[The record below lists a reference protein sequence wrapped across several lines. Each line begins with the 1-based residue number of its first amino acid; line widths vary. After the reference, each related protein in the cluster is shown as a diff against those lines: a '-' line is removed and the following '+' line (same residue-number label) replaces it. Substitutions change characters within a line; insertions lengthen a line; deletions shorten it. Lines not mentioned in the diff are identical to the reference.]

1 MLRKAIIQ
9 GRIEYGTE
17 KSFNQAVKMYQYRA
31 ENYHKSDA
39 LFEVEEI
46 FIQETLTLEIPRF
59 VKQVYDKTFRNT
71 VALLEYCTQFGLSG
85 EIDAWLLDEGKVLK
99 FDHMEPNSDKVAV
112 QRFLKGKALIG
123 QEGQE
128 EEALEHFTKAIEKYD
143 RHAQAYQR
151 RAKVN
156 RILQKNHD
164 ALRDYNKSINADAT
178 NPFAYYGRSKVH
190 LINGDTQL
198 AIDDLERAIKKSV
211 ALQPVY
217 WKSRRVKGKC
227 HLELKQYDKAVFD
240 FKLFCNRKF
249 DKDNPNIVWKR
260 WVAYYFGE
268 ALVGQE
274 EYEAAIE
281 QYDSAYELPQS
292 PQPIEEAEILTRR
305 GFAKWKAGK
314 NGYVKDWTDA
324 VELGSKTAE
333 ALLAENS

>member
-9 GRIEYGTE
+9 GRIEYGTA
-17 KSFNQAVKMYQYRA
+17 KSFAQAVKMYEYRA

-39 LFEVEEI
+39 LFEIEEI
-46 FIQETLTLEIPRF
+46 FFEETFTLEIPRY

-71 VALLEYCTQFGLSG
+71 VALLEYCTQFGVAG
-85 EIDAWLLDEGKVLK
+85 EIDAWLIDEGKVIK
-99 FDHMEPNSDKVAV
+99 FDHFEPNSDKVVV

-128 EEALEHFTKAIEKYD
+128 EKAIEHFTKAIEKYD
-143 RHAQAYQR
+143 KHSQAYQR

-156 RILQKNHD
+156 RILKKNHD
-164 ALRDYNKSINADAT
+164 AIRDYNKSITADST

-190 LINGDTQL
+190 LINEDVEL
-198 AIDDLERAIKKSV
+198 AIEDLEHAIKKSV

-227 HLELKQYDKAVFD
+227 HFDLKQYEKAAFD
-240 FKLFCNRKF
+240 FKLFNNRKF
-249 DKDNPNIVWKR
+249 DKDNPNIPWKR
-260 WVAYYFGE
+260 YVAFYYGE
-268 ALVGQE
+268 TLVGQE

-281 QYDSAYELPQS
+281 LYEHAMSLPPS
-292 PQPIEEAEILTRR
+292 PTNIEDAELLTRM

-314 NGYVKDWTDA
+314 NGYIKDWTDA
-324 VELGSKTAE
+324 AALGNKTAKK
-333 ALLAENS
+333 LLKENS